1 MGGAVAT
8 RPGVVTGERA
18 FAGYYSGTPSL
29 QRAGL
34 GELLNLTLSCTW
46 AGLVSETMGTHKARG
61 AEILLEILRSEGTR
75 YIFGNPGTTEL
86 PLIDALIVNSDFRYV
101 WGLQEATVVSMADGY
116 AQASGKPAFVNLH
129 TSGGLGHGMGAIMNA
144 KIARV
149 PMVITAG
156 QQDLRHILADPL
168 LAADLVQI
176 AAPAAKWCFEP
187 NSLDDLPL
195 ILRRAFH
202 SSVTPPR
209 GPVFLSLPMNI
220 LDEVGSPRVLPPSR
234 IELASVGVGIKE
246 LAAGL
251 LKFNPFRTV
260 IVAGNDIAELG
271 LGKATARVAQLLGAP
286 VYGASWP
293 SVNNYASTDPFW
305 RGSLPTTAKGISE
318 ILGRYDCLL
327 GLGGKSLV
335 SIVYTMRDPIPESIE
350 FYHISED
357 ANDLGYNDAPKLGIF
372 GNVRATLE
380 ALADEL
386 EQKVSPARVNQNVE
400 TAQQEKVGLLR
411 GLMEQADA
419 ATNDD
424 SRIAPIVAAREVLR
438 PLPDGFLLVDEAPC
452 ANPFTQPMHRSTG
465 GRQYFHNRGGGLGW
479 GMPAAVG
486 VSLARDHAP
495 VVCMVGDGSAMYSP
509 QALWSAVHEDVP
521 VVYVVLNNLEYGILK
536 NFMVGQPQY
545 NSNQHGFLAMD
556 ITQPRVDFPSLA
568 KSMGV
573 AATLV
578 SSYREISE
586 AVEAAI
592 KTGIPHLIEVP
603 VKGIGGEVRQ

>member
-1 MGGAVAT
+1 
-8 RPGVVTGERA
+8 
-18 FAGYYSGTPSL
+18 
-29 QRAGL
+29 
-34 GELLNLTLSCTW
+34 
-46 AGLVSETMGTHKARG
+46 MGTHKARG
-61 AEILLEILRSEGTR
+61 AEILLEILRSEGTQF
-75 YIFGNPGTTEL
+75 IFGNPGTTEL
-86 PLIDALIVNSDFRYV
+86 PLIDALVVNPHFRYV

-116 AQASGKPAFVNLH
+116 AQASGKAACVNLH
-129 TSGGLGHGMGAIMNA
+129 TSGGLGHGMGALMNE

-234 IELASVGVGIKE
+234 IELASVGVGVKE

-251 LKFNPFRTV
+251 LKFDRFRTV

-293 SVNNYASTDPFW
+293 SVNNYASIDTFW
-305 RGSLPTTAKGISE
+305 RGYLPATAKGIAE
-318 ILGRYDCLL
+318 ILGGYYCLL

-372 GNVRATLE
+372 GNVRATME
-380 ALADEL
+380 ALADVL
-386 EQKVSPARVNQNVE
+386 EPRISPAVVRQNIE
-400 TAQQEKVGLLR
+400 DAQRQKDILWRE
-411 GLMEQADA
+411 LMEQADA
-419 ATNDD
+419 AIGDD
-424 SRIAPIVAAREVLR
+424 ERIEPIVAAREALR

-452 ANPFTQPMHRSTG
+452 ANLYTQRMHRSTG
-465 GRQYFHNRGGGLGW
+465 GRQYFHNRGGALGW

-495 VVCMVGDGSAMYSP
+495 VLCIVGDGSAMHAP
-509 QALWSAVHEDVP
+509 QALWSAVHEEVP
-521 VVYVVLNNLEYGILK
+521 VVFVVLNNLEYGILK
-536 NFMVGQPQY
+536 NFMLSQPQY
-545 NSNQHGFLAMD
+545 NAKEHGFLAMD
-556 ITQPRVDFPSLA
+556 ICQPKLDFQSLA
-568 KSMGV
+568 RSMGV
-573 AATLV
+573 EPTFVGSHL
-578 SSYREISE
+578 RISE
-586 AVEAAI
+586 AVAAALNNP
-592 KTGIPHLIEVP
+592 KTHFFENPLTA
-603 VKGIGGEVRQ
+603 

>member
-1 MGGAVAT
+1 MT
-8 RPGVVTGERA
+8 
-18 FAGYYSGTPSL
+18 
-29 QRAGL
+29 
-34 GELLNLTLSCTW
+34 
-46 AGLVSETMGTHKARG
+46 TMVGQKKARG
-61 AEILLEILRSEGTR
+61 AEILLEILRSEGTKF
-75 YIFGNPGTTEL
+75 IFGNPGTTEL
-86 PLIDALIVNSDFRYV
+86 PLIDALIVNPDFRYV
-101 WGLQEATVVSMADGY
+101 WGLQEASVVGMADGY
-116 AQASGKPAFVNLH
+116 SQASGKPAFVNLH

-149 PMVITAG
+149 PMVVTAG

-176 AAPAAKWCFEP
+176 AGPGAKWCFEP

-220 LDEVGSPRVLPPSR
+220 LDEIGSPRVLPPSR
-234 IELASVGVGIKE
+234 IELSSVGVGVRE

-251 LKFNPFRTV
+251 LRFKPFRTV

-271 LGKATARVAQLLGAP
+271 LGKATARVAQLIGAP

-293 SVNNYASTDPFW
+293 SVNNYSSIDPFW

-318 ILGRYDCLL
+318 ILGGYDCLL
-327 GLGGKSLV
+327 ALGGKSLI
-335 SIVYTMRDPIPESIE
+335 SIVYTMRDPIPASIE

-386 EQKVSPARVNQNVE
+386 EPKVPPAVVKQNIEEARQKKDTLWRE
-400 TAQQEKVGLLR
+400 
-411 GLMEQADA
+411 LMERADA
-419 ATNDD
+419 AIRDD
-424 SRIAPIVAAREVLR
+424 EKIEPIVAAREVLR

-452 ANPFTQPMHRSTG
+452 ANLFTQAMHRSTG

-479 GMPAAVG
+479 GMPAAIG
-486 VSLARDHAP
+486 VSLARDKGP
-495 VVCMVGDGSAMYSP
+495 VLCMVGDGSAMYSP
-509 QALWSAVHEDVP
+509 QALWSAVHEEVP
-521 VVYVVLNNLEYGILK
+521 VVFVVLNNLEYGILK
-536 NFMVGQPQY
+536 NFMRTQPQY
-545 NSNQHGFLAMD
+545 NANAHGFLAMD
-556 ITQPRVDFPSLA
+556 ICQPKVDFQSLA
-568 KSMGV
+568 RSMGV
-573 AATLV
+573 ESTFV
-578 SSYREISE
+578 NSHREISQ
-586 AVEAAI
+586 AVETAL
-592 KTGIPHLIEVP
+592 KTKKPHLIEIP
-603 VKGIGGEVRQ
+603 VMGVAGK

>member
-1 MGGAVAT
+1 
-8 RPGVVTGERA
+8 
-18 FAGYYSGTPSL
+18 
-29 QRAGL
+29 
-34 GELLNLTLSCTW
+34 
-46 AGLVSETMGTHKARG
+46 MGTQKTRG
-61 AEILLEILRSEGTR
+61 AEILLEVLRSEGTK

-86 PLIDALIVNSDFRYV
+86 PLIDALIVNPDFRYV

-116 AQASGKPAFVNLH
+116 SQASGKPAFVNLH

-234 IELASVGVGIKE
+234 IELSSVAVGVKE

-251 LKFNPFRTV
+251 LKFDRFRTV
-260 IVAGNDIAELG
+260 ILAGNDIAEVG
-271 LGKATARVAQLLGAP
+271 LGKAAARVAQLLGAR

-293 SVNNYASTDPFW
+293 SVNNYPSIDPFW
-305 RGSLPTTAKGISE
+305 RGTLPTNAKGISE
-318 ILGRYDCLL
+318 ILGQYDCLL
-327 GLGGKSLV
+327 ALGGKSLI
-335 SIVYTMRDPIPESIE
+335 SIVYTMRDPIPDSIE

-386 EQKVSPARVNQNVE
+386 EPKVSPASVKQNVE
-400 TAQQEKVGLLR
+400 TAQKEKEALWR
-411 GLMEQADA
+411 GLMDKADKETPGA
-419 ATNDD
+419 PGTSQDGD
-424 SRIAPIVAAREVLR
+424 KVAPIVAAREILR
-438 PLPDGFLLVDEAPC
+438 PLPDGFLLVDEALC
-452 ANPFTQPMHRSTG
+452 ANPFTQPMHRSTA

-495 VVCMVGDGSAMYSP
+495 VLCLVGDGSAMYSP
-509 QALWSAVHEDVP
+509 QALWSAVHENAP

-536 NFMVGQPQY
+536 NFMVSQPQY

-556 ITQPRVDFPSLA
+556 LCQPKVDFPSLA

-573 AATLV
+573 ESTLV
-578 SSYREISE
+578 SSHREISG

-592 KTGIPHLIEVP
+592 KAGKPHLIEIP
-603 VKGIGGEVRQ
+603 VKGIGGALRA